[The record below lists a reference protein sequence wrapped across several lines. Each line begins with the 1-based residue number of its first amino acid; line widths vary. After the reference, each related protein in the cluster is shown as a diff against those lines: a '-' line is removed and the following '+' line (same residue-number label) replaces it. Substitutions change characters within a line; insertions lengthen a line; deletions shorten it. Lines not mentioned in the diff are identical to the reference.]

1 MQGDLFGG
9 FEHDIPAAYNLPDT
23 ELCQQ
28 AYLSGDEPNM
38 GVKEDLKLSEQ
49 PIPTAEGVRKV

>member
-9 FEHDIPAAYNLPDT
+9 FEHDIPAAYSLPDT

-28 AYLSGDEPNM
+28 PYLSCNEPEM
-38 GVKEDLKLSEQ
+38 EVKEDLKLSEQ